1 MSEKEPARAGRRDAR
16 KKKSAPAKNNAL
28 FIGSSIVFT
37 FPGTFDASVIN
48 VEIVARSISK

>member
-28 FIGSSIVFT
+28 FIDSSIVFT

-48 VEIVARSISK
+48 VEIVARSVSK